1 MNTTNDSS
9 AHEAW
14 LDGGVLVLEDLPEPR
29 AWLVELVRGMWP
41 VQVDE
46 AATLAD
52 AKRLLGIRSYGL
64 AILDWGLPDGSAGEL
79 IADIARRWPH
89 TVVVVSTIHDDDER
103 VFAALRAGAQG
114 YILKS
119 QSEARVKSQLAGL
132 GRGEP
137 ALSPSIA
144 QKVLAHFRQ
153 PAVTPIDSG
162 DELSAREVDVLRLVS
177 KGYRN
182 AEAAQLLGLSP
193 QTVGSYVKAIYR
205 KLGISNRAEA
215 AIEATRLGL
224 TR

>member
-1 MNTTNDSS
+1 MTKNGIIVDG
-9 AHEAW
+9 AW
-14 LDGGVLVLEDLPEPR
+14 FSGRVLVLEDLPEPR
-29 AWLVELVRGMWP
+29 AWLVELVRSLWSVP
-41 VQVDE
+41 VDQ
-46 AATLAD
+46 AATLDEAR
-52 AKRLLGIRSYGL
+52 RLLGVERYGL

-79 IADIARRWPH
+79 IAEIVRRCPH

-103 VFAALRAGAQG
+103 VFKALRAGAQG
-114 YILKS
+114 YLLKS
-119 QSEARVKSQLAGL
+119 QSESRVRAQLVGL

-144 QKVLAHFRQ
+144 QKVLAYFRQ
-153 PAVTPIDSG
+153 PSQAQTDST
-162 DELSAREVDVLRLVS
+162 DALSLREIDVLRLVS

-182 AEAAQLLGLSP
+182 AEVAQLLGLSP

>member
-1 MNTTNDSS
+1 MMTHEEPTD
-9 AHEAW
+9 HEAW
-14 LDGGVLVLEDLPEPR
+14 LRHGVLVLEDLDQPR
-29 AWLVELVRGMWP
+29 EWLVDLIRSLWP
-41 VQVDE
+41 VHVDE
-46 AATLAD
+46 ATTLEGA
-52 AKRLLGIRSYGL
+52 RSLLRVRQYGL
-64 AILDWGLPDGSAGEL
+64 AVVDWTLPDGPAGGL
-79 IADIARRWPH
+79 IAEIARCWPK
-89 TVVVVSTIHDDDER
+89 TLVVVSTIHDDDEK

-119 QSEARVKSQLAGL
+119 QSEARVKSQLMGL

-153 PAVTPIDSG
+153 PAVAPTDAG